1 MRRNRLQADETEPKL
16 PELPQLSN
24 LMWASKE
31 KKGGKN
37 PIEVFFESVPENVS
51 PFRCRDKNNNTIMHL
66 AVQTGIAENVGLVI
80 DELQNRQIK
89 MGLPSQAELLKNR
102 YGDTPVHIAA
112 MAKDDSLLEKLCKAS
127 FPVNLKNNNG
137 NTPLH
142 NLAGKSSYFS
152 EDKLRL
158 LLQYGA
164 DMEAGNKNGNTPL
177 HLVVDSNAEKLNVML
192 KVLKDPSIN
201 LPVEKYIHLENK
213 SGQSVLNM
221 LEERLETLAVRRDE
235 ISKGEGDGLSANKR
249 KETIS
254 WIDNNREIYTNIL
267 EDMKGEVRSRSSSVG
282 TTRESWSSGTS
293 GDRWSDDG
301 GYTGDSEDYQLKK

>member
-1 MRRNRLQADETEPKL
+1 MRRNRLQADGTEPKL
-16 PELPQLSN
+16 PQLLS
-24 LMWASKE
+24 LMWASHK
-31 KKGGKN
+31 KKGEKN

-51 PFRCRDKNNNTIMHL
+51 PFRYHDENGNTIMHL
-66 AVQTGIAENVGLVI
+66 AVQTGIAASVGLVI
-80 DELQNRQIK
+80 DELKNRQIK
-89 MGLPSQAELLKNR
+89 MGLPSQEQLLKND

-112 MAKDDSLLEKLCKAS
+112 MAKDDLLLEKLCKAS
-127 FPVNLKNNNG
+127 FPVNQKNNNG

-164 DMEAGNKNGNTPL
+164 DMGAGNKNGNTPL

-201 LPVEKYIHLENK
+201 LPVEKYIDLKNK
-213 SGQSVLNM
+213 SGQSVLDM

-235 ISKGEGDGLSANKR
+235 ISKGEGDSLSANKR

-282 TTRESWSSGTS
+282 TTRESWGSDTS

-301 GYTGDSEDYQLKK
+301 GYTGDSEDCQPKK